1 MDSELYSTLSVKLS
15 KIISKDIRQK
25 EGIYFSS
32 KNAIN
37 QSLHII
43 QPFLKDNMHILE
55 PSCGT
60 CEFIHHIDGD
70 NSGFANCTID
80 CIEYNQSIYNEIKD
94 LTFKNH
100 NVNITHANFLTYDTS
115 TKYNLII
122 GNPPYFVI
130 PKTSVDKKYHP
141 YFTGRPNIFNI
152 FIAKSLDMLAENG
165 ILCFILPTSF
175 LNCIYYDNIRA
186 HIYNHYDIIAIEP
199 CNNAKFIDTVQET
212 IVFVLQK
219 KKPSSKNQEYAIM
232 KNGFTILQDR
242 ARMNIIKH
250 LYEKS
255 TTLHEMGFKVSVGT
269 VVWNQVKSE
278 LTNDTSQ
285 PMLIYSSNIENYA
298 IVEKQFKDEKKKQ
311 YINRDGLTDCC
322 LIVNR
327 GYGNGEY
334 KFDYAIIDQKH
345 PYLLENHI
353 ISIVPKSDMTKQQL
367 LVHYRKIIE
376 SFENEKTKQFIGHYF
391 SNNAINTT
399 ELQHILPIY

>member
-1 MDSELYSTLSVKLS
+1 
-15 KIISKDIRQK
+15 
-25 EGIYFSS
+25 
-32 KNAIN
+32 
-37 QSLHII
+37 
-43 QPFLKDNMHILE
+43 
-55 PSCGT
+55 
-60 CEFIHHIDGD
+60 
-70 NSGFANCTID
+70 
-80 CIEYNQSIYNEIKD
+80 
-94 LTFKNH
+94 
-100 NVNITHANFLTYDTS
+100 
-115 TKYNLII
+115 
-122 GNPPYFVI
+122 
-130 PKTSVDKKYHP
+130 
-141 YFTGRPNIFNI
+141 
-152 FIAKSLDMLAENG
+152 
-165 ILCFILPTSF
+165 
-175 LNCIYYDNIRA
+175 
-186 HIYNHYDIIAIEP
+186 
-199 CNNAKFIDTVQET
+199 
-212 IVFVLQK
+212 
-219 KKPSSKNQEYAIM
+219 
-232 KNGFTILQDR
+232 
-242 ARMNIIKH
+242 MNIIKH

-285 PMLIYSSNIENYA
+285 PMLIYSSNIEKYA

-311 YINRDGLTDCC
+311 YINRDGLTACC